1 MTSGSATSGA
11 ARSGAVTSLRDAV
24 RKAVRVLAGAGID
37 SAEADA
43 VALVASVLR
52 TTTSEV
58 HKLMIMGAPVPDG
71 LADLVAERARRV
83 PLQHLTGKA
92 GFRRLELSVG
102 PGVFLPRFETEL
114 VAGLAITH
122 LRKPRDGAGQLGANL
137 GLPGPGLP
145 GLGLPGLGLPVLIVD
160 LCTGS
165 GAIAL
170 AIKDEVPGA
179 EVHAVELSELAHAW
193 AIRNRDD
200 LGLDVD
206 IRLGD
211 ATLAFP
217 DLEARVDVVVSNPP
231 YIPVG
236 AVPKDPEVRDHDP
249 QIALY
254 GGSSDGLRVPLEVA
268 ARAGVLLRPGGFLV
282 MEHADVQG
290 ESLPAALLKTGLW
303 LDIQDYED
311 LNGRPRAVTAVRAG

>member
-1 MTSGSATSGA
+1 MTS
-11 ARSGAVTSLRDAV
+11 SLREAV
-24 RKAVRVLAGAGID
+24 RRAVRLLADAGID

-43 VALVASVLR
+43 VALAACALR

-58 HKLMIMGAPVPDG
+58 HKLMIIGTPAPKG
-71 LADLVAERARRV
+71 LDDLVAERARRV
-83 PLQHLTGKA
+83 PQQHLTGRS

-114 VAGLAITH
+114 VAGLAISH
-122 LRKPRDGAGQLGANL
+122 LRRPRDGAGESSANL
-137 GLPGPGLP
+137 GTVRSTVPRFAGLQP
-145 GLGLPGLGLPVLIVD
+145 TPSLGLGFVVVD

-170 AIKDEVPGA
+170 AIKDEVPSSD
-179 EVHAVELSELAHAW
+179 VHAVELSDLAHAW

-200 LGLDVD
+200 LCLDVD

-211 ATLAFP
+211 ARFAFP
-217 DLEARVDVVVSNPP
+217 DLEAGVDVVVSNPP

-236 AVPKDPEVRDHDP
+236 SVPNDPEVRDHDP
-249 QIALY
+249 EVALY
-254 GGSSDGLRVPLEVA
+254 GGSSDGLRIPLDVA
-268 ARAGVLLRPGGFLV
+268 ARAAVLLRAGGFLV

-290 ESLPAALLKTGLW
+290 DLLPAALESTGSW
-303 LDIQDYED
+303 RDIQDHLD

>member
-1 MTSGSATSGA
+1 
-11 ARSGAVTSLRDAV
+11 VTSLREAVRDAV
-24 RKAVRVLAGAGID
+24 RALAGAGID

-43 VALVASVLR
+43 VALAACALK

-58 HKLMIMGAPVPDG
+58 HRLMIIGAPAPEG
-71 LADLVAERARRV
+71 LDDLVAERARRV

-102 PGVFLPRFETEL
+102 PGVFVPRFETEL
-114 VAGLAITH
+114 VAGLAIMH
-122 LRKPRDGAGQLGANL
+122 LFGSVEPT
-137 GLPGPGLP
+137 PP
-145 GLGLPGLGLPVLIVD
+145 LGLPVVVVD

-170 AIKDEVPGA
+170 AIKDEVPAA
-179 EVHAVELSELAHAW
+179 EVHGVELSDMAHAW

-211 ATLAFP
+211 ATMAFP
-217 DLEARVDVVVSNPP
+217 DLEAGVDVVVSNPP

-236 AVPKDPEVRDHDP
+236 AVPNDPEVRDHDP
-249 QIALY
+249 EVALY
-254 GGSSDGLRVPLEVA
+254 GGSRNGLRIPLEVA
-268 ARAGVLLRPGGFLV
+268 ARAGLLLRPGGFFV

-290 ESLPAALLKTGLW
+290 DSLPAALLTTGLW
-303 LDIQDYED
+303 QDIQDHAD
-311 LNGRPRAVTAVRAG
+311 LNGRPRAVTAVRVP